1 MAIKILVADDDP
13 IFRELVCDIIT
24 KEGYIP
30 MQASHGEQALDI
42 LFTDNEIDMIILDVM
57 MPKLDGWEVLK
68 EIREYSEVPIIMLTA
83 LGDER
88 HEVLGLKKGADDYI
102 AKPFSYEVFVARL
115 NNLLRKVKRA
125 RLSIL
130 AIGDLTINQAQQ
142 LVMLK
147 EKEIELNPK
156 EYSLLL
162 YLARNKDLVL
172 TREMILNN
180 IWGYDF
186 EGDSRTVDT
195 HIKTLRAK
203 LLIGGRYIKTI
214 RGSGYAFRVDENED
228 NSAKLGIDI
237 TDLSF
242 EEARAQIQAARLVK
256 LQEKA
261 AQLGIDI
268 TGLSLEDAK
277 AKIQEARAAK
287 KE

>member
-1 MAIKILVADDDP
+1 M
-13 IFRELVCDIIT
+13 FF
-24 KEGYIP
+24 
-30 MQASHGEQALDI
+30 S
-42 LFTDNEIDMIILDVM
+42 DNEIDMIILDVM
-57 MPKLDGWEVLK
+57 MPKLDGWEVLR
-68 EIREYSEVPIIMLTA
+68 EIREYSEVLIIMLTA

-88 HEVLGLKKGADDYI
+88 HEVLGLKKEADDYI
-102 AKPFSYEVFVARL
+102 AKPFGYEVFVARL

-125 RLSIL
+125 GLSIL
-130 AIGDLTINQAQQ
+130 VIGDLTINQAQR

-162 YLARNKDLVL
+162 YLARNRDLVL

-203 LLIGGRYIKTI
+203 LLVGGRYIKTI

-228 NSAKLGIDI
+228 N
-237 TDLSF
+237 
-242 EEARAQIQAARLVK
+242 
-256 LQEKA
+256 
-261 AQLGIDI
+261 
-268 TGLSLEDAK
+268 
-277 AKIQEARAAK
+277 
-287 KE
+287 